1 MVIVKNCYEN
11 FEGGKPV
18 NACNS
23 EYFPQEIQ
31 KKNTLLYTTLFFRF
45 LPYFH
50 LTANGRSRRFLKATP

>member
-31 KKNTLLYTTLFFRF
+31 KKRIPYCMPHLFFNEEIRIIDQF
-45 LPYFH
+45 L
-50 LTANGRSRRFLKATP
+50 